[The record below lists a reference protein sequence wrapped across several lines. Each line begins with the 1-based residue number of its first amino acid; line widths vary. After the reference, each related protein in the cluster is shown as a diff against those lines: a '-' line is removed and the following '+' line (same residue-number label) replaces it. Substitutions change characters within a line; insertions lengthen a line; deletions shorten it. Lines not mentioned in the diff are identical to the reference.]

1 MIMVSVMLVITV
13 LSLISVCIAGY
24 VVAAHGARAAAD
36 LAALSGAVAL
46 SQGRDGCTAARTNAV
61 ANDVTMAGCDT
72 VGDAHDFVISVR
84 TRATVTVFF
93 PGLPSEVFASAH
105 AGTGG

>member
-1 MIMVSVMLVITV
+1 
-13 LSLISVCIAGY
+13 
-24 VVAAHGARAAAD
+24 
-36 LAALSGAVAL
+36 
-46 SQGRDGCTAARTNAV
+46 
-61 ANDVTMAGCDT
+61 MAGCDT

-93 PGLPSEVFASAH
+93 PGLPSEVFARAH